1 MRKIFAVMV
10 VFSLICCAKA
20 AGLDGDKYL
29 YWMLDA
35 DPNDPV
41 QFTYAKV
48 AVEGDNIDK
57 FFLTVG
63 DTGEEVVF
71 DYDALLSQG
80 YSTSL
85 ADLYSKLPA
94 DNLDQLSFYIELYG
108 FDDRVVGTSQG
119 ATYSELFE
127 AKAIYEEM
135 GTGGVEGLY
144 HFVASSRT
152 PEPTSGLLVLL
163 GMGAL
168 ALRRKRVA

>member
-1 MRKIFAVMV
+1 MRKIFAVIV

-63 DTGEEVVF
+63 DTGEENVI
-71 DYDALLSQG
+71 DWDALGSQG

-119 ATYSELFE
+119 ATYTDLVK
-127 AKAIYEEM
+127 AKAIYGDM
-135 GTGGVEGLY
+135 DYSGVEAPY

-152 PEPTSGLLVLL
+152 PEPTGGLLVLL
-163 GMGAL
+163 GVGAL